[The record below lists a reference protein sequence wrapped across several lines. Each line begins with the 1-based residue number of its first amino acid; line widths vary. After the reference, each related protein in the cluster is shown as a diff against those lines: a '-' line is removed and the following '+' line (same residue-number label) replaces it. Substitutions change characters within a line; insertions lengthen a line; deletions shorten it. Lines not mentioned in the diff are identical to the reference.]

1 MEVINNFLC
10 FISRTEGENAKT
22 TIENYQ
28 SEYQEKL
35 ARLWRMKGIGV
46 STGSVCGA
54 SPEPDRLAVE
64 QTEDECAWI
73 CELPSGGIA
82 FVGPAE
88 LTVGVPGTLIRRAQV
103 VIRDFDCELELS
115 DPGESLWYA
124 QLMKLMPYNLTKCL
138 NHWLIS
144 GVPLSVRQER
154 GAIIAEGW
162 ASVPAKLHD
171 YAPVSAELVLRDA
184 RDNDF
189 QFNFRARVNRDLMW
203 QYKRQQLEHRERMRP
218 TGRTGI
224 FGPKTGQ
231 VGSQQSVSSKVAI
244 NRPNASGEDDRELR
258 KPN

>member
-1 MEVINNFLC
+1 M
-10 FISRTEGENAKT
+10 R
-22 TIENYQ
+22 
-28 SEYQEKL
+28 
-35 ARLWRMKGIGV
+35 GIANP
-46 STGSVCGA
+46 SV
-54 SPEPDRLAVE
+54 P
-64 QTEDECAWI
+64 TEDECAWI
-73 CELPSGGIA
+73 YELPSGLVA
-82 FVGPAE
+82 FVAPAK
-88 LTVGVPGTLIRRAQV
+88 LTVPVPGTLIKHAEV
-103 VIRDFDCELELS
+103 AIPDFDCQLDLS
-115 DPGESLWYA
+115 DPWESQWYE
-124 QLMKLMPYNLTKCL
+124 QLMNQLPYNLTECL

-154 GAIIAEGW
+154 GAIIAAGW

-218 TGRTGI
+218 TERTGI

-231 VGSQQSVSSKVAI
+231 VGSQQSVSSKEAI

>member
-1 MEVINNFLC
+1 VANE
-10 FISRTEGENAKT
+10 
-22 TIENYQ
+22 
-28 SEYQEKL
+28 
-35 ARLWRMKGIGV
+35 
-46 STGSVCGA
+46 TGSVCGA

-88 LTVGVPGTLIRRAQV
+88 LTVGVPGTLIRYAQV

-124 QLMKLMPYNLTKCL
+124 QLMKLMPYNLTECL

-154 GAIIAEGW
+154 GAIIAAGW

-218 TGRTGI
+218 TERTGI

-231 VGSQQSVSSKVAI
+231 VGSQQSVSSKEAI